1 MKYYWFSLSSL
12 KIWPVA
18 KAVFSGCGP
27 LTVNTCEVRTAGGQ
41 GLGICFLTKR
51 HISYL
56 CAQRWTALFSAAKS
70 CLLLCRSR
78 PHGLQHARLPC
89 PHYFPEFAQTHVHW
103 VYDAIQPSHPLSLSS
118 LALNPSQSFPVNWL
132 VASGGQSIG
141 ASTSASVLSMNIQG
155 WFFLLVHSALLCLPL
170 AETNW

>member
-56 CAQRWTALFSAAKS
+56 CTQRWTALFSAAKS

-103 VYDAIQPSHPLSLSS
+103 VYDAIQPYQPLVCPSPP
-118 LALNPSQSFPVNWL
+118 ALNFISC
-132 VASGGQSIG
+132 GQSIG
-141 ASTSASVLSMNIQG
+141 SFSFSISPSNEY
-155 WFFLLVHSALLCLPL
+155 S
-170 AETNW
+170 E